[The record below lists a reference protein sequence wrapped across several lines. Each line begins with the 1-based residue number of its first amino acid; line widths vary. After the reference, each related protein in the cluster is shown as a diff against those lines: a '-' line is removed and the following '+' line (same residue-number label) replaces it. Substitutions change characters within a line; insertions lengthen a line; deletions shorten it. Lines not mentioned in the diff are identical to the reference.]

1 MTRFSRY
8 LYREIVPLYLAGLIV
23 LLVLL
28 LAYFLINVLA
38 DVLARGVPPSLV
50 ARFLLYKL
58 PGAGAAAVPLGLLFA
73 ALLALTRL
81 QQDSEIKAALM
92 LGLGPRSFATPMLTL
107 GLAVSALS
115 LLNNELVVPWSE
127 ARALEA
133 QKDILL
139 QSPDTLLE
147 EGSFFTDALGRSI
160 FLERLEPGGA
170 FEGVTVIQPLGSTGP
185 SELIRA
191 ARGRLDEEAGV
202 WTLEDIDVR
211 VFRRGRLTLDFR
223 AERGELPVRDL
234 AAGSVGP
241 GDLTYLPLRELLAR
255 LRDRAGR
262 PLPAERTALH
272 RKFAEP
278 LAATA
283 FALFALAMA
292 LFTFRR
298 GVQLGFVWVLL
309 LTFAYYATWS
319 VAKLL
324 GANGTL
330 PPWFAGWLPVG
341 LYALAGG
348 TLLALSW
355 RR

>member
-1 MTRFSRY
+1 MSLFSRY
-8 LYREIVPLYLAGLIV
+8 LFREVVPLYLAGLVV

-28 LAYFLINVLA
+28 LAYFLVNVLA

-73 ALLALTRL
+73 SLLALSRL
-81 QQDSEIKAALM
+81 QQDGEIKAALV
-92 LGLGPRSFATPMLTL
+92 LGLGPRRFAVPMLAL
-107 GLAVSALS
+107 GVSVSVLAF
-115 LLNNELVVPWSE
+115 LNNELVVPWSE

-139 QSPDTLLE
+139 QSPDTFLE

-170 FEGVTVIQPLGSTGP
+170 FEGVTVIQPRGGAGP

-211 VFRRGRLTLDFR
+211 VFRRGRLVLDFR

-234 AAGSVGP
+234 AAGSAGP
-241 GDLTYLPLRELLAR
+241 ADPIHLPLRELLAR
-255 LRDRAGR
+255 LREAPNRS
-262 PLPAERTALH
+262 LPAERTALH
-272 RKFAEP
+272 RKLAEP
-278 LAATA
+278 LAAVA

-298 GVQLGFVWVLL
+298 GVRLGFVWVLL
-309 LTFAYYATWS
+309 LTFVYYATWS
-319 VAKLL
+319 VSKLL

-330 PPWFAGWLPVG
+330 PAALAGWLPVG

-348 TLLALSW
+348 VLLALSW